1 MITCQTKEWMLHTLY
16 GFPSLCILLFFR
28 LYSSHNTQWCV
39 HMRIAYIPRVVDI
52 QRSITDVTHV
62 VDVPFF
68 LLCMVFFSKPFRL
81 YLDGNE
87 GEPAPLLF
95 PFMSCMYV
103 SVPRYEKKIWRHID
117 IDLMLNIPT
126 LCFVLNYRFASFSF
140 HVVFLFLSHPSFRLL
155 LW

>member
-1 MITCQTKEWMLHTLY
+1 
-16 GFPSLCILLFFR
+16 
-28 LYSSHNTQWCV
+28 
-39 HMRIAYIPRVVDI
+39 MRIAYIPRVVDI

-62 VDVPFF
+62 VDVLFF
-68 LLCMVFFSKPFRL
+68 SPLVFFFSKPFRL

-95 PFMSCMYV
+95 LFMSCMYV

-126 LCFVLNYRFASFSF
+126 LCYVLNYRFAPFSF
-140 HVVFLFLSHPSFRLL
+140 HVVFLVSSFLPASVMIGVFYIVSSFSNNRYCIIVCY
-155 LW
+155 